1 MYKHQDFSYTPAHPH
16 LKNYNTCPACFHEN
30 DNRFEHSAGCPT
42 TGGFMG
48 VGGKWDESSK
58 EFKDW
63 KLFYQYYGHLK
74 GYGGKD
80 GKMAW
85 NILQSRHKSCQIP
98 NADFKK
104 RDVKPLYNPGDK
116 GYPKDANDFLDRI
129 APA

>member
-1 MYKHQDFSYTPAHPH
+1 MYKHQDFIYTPAHPQ
-16 LKNYNTCPACFHEN
+16 LKDYNTY